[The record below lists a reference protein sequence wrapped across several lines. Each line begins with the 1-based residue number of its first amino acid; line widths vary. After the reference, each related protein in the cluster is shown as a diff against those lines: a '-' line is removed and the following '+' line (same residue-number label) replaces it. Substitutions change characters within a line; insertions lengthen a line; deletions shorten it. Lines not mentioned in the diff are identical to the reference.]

1 MSRNC
6 SAPISAVKR
15 PADFYASRVRH
26 GKTKRDHE
34 NGNAKRSEA
43 HRAGRASYT
52 NTSTKT
58 DRFERHWTA
67 GLGNSSKPYKNG
79 CSKLKHYSDRKSRSQ
94 GRPKGNR

>member
-43 HRAGRASYT
+43 HRTGRAAYT
-52 NTSTKT
+52 NTAQKV

-67 GLGNSSKPYKNG
+67 GKGNSSKPFKHG
-79 CSKLKHYSDRKSRSQ
+79 SSKLIHYADRVKR
-94 GRPKGNR
+94 